1 MPYLNSIHG
10 IEGLQVAIGTPQV
23 TTARAR
29 LAAEF
34 ALLSVAAPVG
44 MGLAMPPG
52 WLHPV
57 FLAVVAASLALLA
70 ATPGFRWRELGHG
83 WRNLDWREI
92 GLVAGLTAAAS
103 LVFVLGLVPE
113 ALFRLPRRA
122 PAFWLLLLLLYPL
135 LSALPQE
142 IVFRA
147 LYFRRYAQLFP
158 DRRVAVLVNGGIFA
172 LAHLLFWS
180 PVTLSMTF
188 VGGVLFARSYL
199 GRGGF
204 PQAVVQHAICGL
216 IVFSVGL
223 GVFFYHGAI
232 R

>member
-1 MPYLNSIHG
+1 M
-10 IEGLQVAIGTPQV
+10 AIGTPQV
-23 TTARAR
+23 STRRAR

-34 ALLSVAAPVG
+34 AIIYVAAPAA
-44 MGLAMPPG
+44 MGLAMPPD

-57 FLAVVAASLALLA
+57 FLGVVLVGVALLA
-70 ATPGFRWRELGHG
+70 ATPDFRWRELGQG

-92 GLVAGLTAAAS
+92 GLVAALTAVAS
-103 LVFVLGLVPE
+103 LVFVLWLVPD

-122 PAFWLLLLLLYPL
+122 PGFWLILIVLYPL

-142 IVFRA
+142 VVFRA
-147 LYFRRYAQLFP
+147 LYFRRYGALFP
-158 DRRVAVLVNGGIFA
+158 DMRVAMLVNGGLFA

-180 PVTLSMTF
+180 PVTLAMTF
-188 VGGVLFARSYL
+188 AGGVLFARSYL

-204 PQAVVQHAICGL
+204 PQAVVMHAICGL
-216 IVFSVGL
+216 IVFTVGL